1 MRKANAHAI
10 LESYEPPGT
19 ISAVDSSSC
28 VDKVSTIP
36 LILSAASEKSLVEVV
51 KSMVGYLD
59 EQIQQQRLVDL
70 PDLAWTLAS
79 RHSALTHRLCIP
91 ATSIDQLREKLDA
104 RLATVRD
111 QDTGN
116 ASTKL
121 GIASLPGS
129 PSMLGVFTGQ
139 GAQWPQMGAKLIETI
154 PAAAE
159 MLARLDLS
167 LSTLP
172 VSSQRPS
179 WTLAE
184 QLAADKSTSRLS
196 EAALSQPLCTAV
208 QIVLVE
214 LLRRAGVTFRAV
226 VGHSSG
232 EIGAAYAAGF
242 LSASDAIRIAYY
254 RGFYAKLAAGA
265 GGEEGG
271 MLAVGTSTEDARELC
286 EIDDFADSLWLA
298 AHNSPTSVTLS
309 GDKTAVGQALEIL
322 DEEGKFARALRVDTA
337 YHSAHMARCS
347 AAYLASLRRCRIVPL
362 RPEPGDGAP
371 LWFSSVYDD
380 ARVMSIERSEVL
392 EGQYWVDNMT
402 NPVLFYSA
410 VTAAVSRDGSNDG
423 NSEGLGINAALEVGP
438 HPALQGPAQDTIQ
451 AATNRP
457 ISYSGTLKRGSDD
470 VETFAAALGFVWA
483 HFGPTAVDLGRF
495 QETCSPGAKFR
506 AVVDLPSYPWDH
518 DRSLWAESRS
528 SKLFRTQEGHF
539 HDLLGILTADGTAEE
554 WRWRNTLKINEIGW
568 LSGHA
573 LQGQTVFPGTG
584 YISMA
589 MEAGLELAKGQ
600 PVESIDLL
608 DLEIVKAI
616 ALSEAFGTEMVVSMT
631 NIQQDTAV
639 ITAKYTVFS
648 TTGKDTSHLNLNT
661 TGNVR
666 ITLREEASES
676 EGPPARLAAPRD
688 PPVAKLAPVDVDR
701 FYQVLG
707 DDLGYGYQGPFR
719 GLIKIQRRLGFSTAT
734 IQNTA
739 FGEHETCLL
748 FHPGMLDSALQGL
761 NAACS
766 APGDGRL
773 WSIVAPTYFR
783 RVTLI
788 PELCG
793 SNMTDLVEI
802 DCTMTDYRD
811 DRISGDIEVF
821 CADKRVIEIEG
832 VRFSPFAAATSKD
845 DRHMFQEAFLC
856 LDEPDAEVV
865 FADTLS
871 SSSLSTPSSAQEQ
884 HQKGIDAERAAFFYL
899 KNLHQNVSYNVRN
912 DLPWYRQALLTNA
925 EKLYE
930 LVKSGN
936 HAHAPKSWVED
947 KREDISAMMDAYGDD
962 ADFNLTKA
970 VGEHLLVPEI
980 LRGDTSI
987 LEHMTHKNYLDRYY
1001 IDAIGFEMLNELVSG
1016 VMAQLS
1022 NKFPRMSI
1030 LEIGAGTG
1038 GATQAILGSIG
1049 SAFASYTYTDISSG
1063 FFDKAADKFT
1073 PKHGSKMVF
1082 KVLDIESEP
1091 GPQGFAAGAYDVVVA
1106 SNVLHATKSMKQTLT
1121 HTRRLLKPGGFLVLL
1136 EVIRSDVM
1144 RHGLVMGGLPGWWVG
1159 HEDGRET
1166 GPSLTVRLSM
1176 SLLSLSVIFFGIF
1189 CPFGLLGYLTWSMY
1203 KTRR

>member
-1 MRKANAHAI
+1 
-10 LESYEPPGT
+10 
-19 ISAVDSSSC
+19 
-28 VDKVSTIP
+28 
-36 LILSAASEKSLVEVV
+36 
-51 KSMVGYLD
+51 MVGYLD
-59 EQIQQQRLVDL
+59 EQQQQQRLVEL

-79 RHSALTHRLCIP
+79 KRSALAHRLCVP
-91 ATSIDQLREKLDA
+91 ATSIEQLREKLDA
-104 RLATVRD
+104 RLVAVSD
-111 QDTGN
+111 QDKSKD
-116 ASTKL
+116 AAKL
-121 GIASLPGS
+121 GIASLSGA
-129 PSMLGVFTGQ
+129 PSILGVFTGQ
-139 GAQWPQMGAKLIETI
+139 GAQWPQMGARLIETI

-167 LSTLP
+167 LATLP
-172 VSSQRPS
+172 VPSHRPS

-184 QLAADKSTSRLS
+184 QLAADKSSSRLA

-232 EIGAAYAAGF
+232 EIGAAYAAGL
-242 LSASDAIRIAYY
+242 LSAADAIRIAYY
-254 RGFYAKLAAGA
+254 RGFYAHLAAGPN
-265 GGEEGG
+265 GEGGG
-271 MLAVGTSTEDARELC
+271 MLAAGTTTEDARELC
-286 EIDDFADSLWLA
+286 GVDDFAGSLWLA

-309 GDKTAVGQALEIL
+309 GDRAAVDQALGIL

-347 AAYLASLRRCRIVPL
+347 AAYLAALRRCHIAPL

-380 ARVMSIERSEVL
+380 ARVMSVEQSEGL
-392 EGQYWVDNMT
+392 DGQYWVDNMT
-402 NPVLFYSA
+402 NPVLFFSA
-410 VTAAVSRDGSNDG
+410 VNAAVSRDSGNDG
-423 NSEGLGINAALEVGP
+423 NSRGLGLNAALEVGP
-438 HPALQGPAQDTIQ
+438 HAALQGPAQDTIQ

-457 ISYSGTLKRGSDD
+457 MPYSGTLKRGSDD
-470 VETFAAALGFVWA
+470 VESFAAALGFVWA
-483 HFGPTAVDLGRF
+483 HFGPSAVDLGRF
-495 QETCSPGAKFR
+495 QETCSPGTKHS

-528 SKLFRTQEGHF
+528 SKLFRTQEGRF

-589 MEAGLELAKGQ
+589 MEAGLELAKGR

-631 NIQQDTAV
+631 NIQQQGAV

-648 TTGKDTSHLNLNT
+648 TTGKDASHLNLNT

-666 ITLREEASES
+666 ITLQEENVES
-676 EGPPARLAAPRD
+676 EGYPARLSAPRST
-688 PPVAKLAPVDVDR
+688 PVAKLAPVDVDR
-701 FYQVLG
+701 FYQVLA

-719 GLIKIQRRLGFSTAT
+719 GLTKIQRRLGFSTAT

-783 RVTLI
+783 RVTLV
-788 PELCG
+788 PALCG
-793 SNMTDLVEI
+793 ANMTDLVEI

-811 DRISGDIEVF
+811 DRISGDIEVY
-821 CADKRVIEIEG
+821 CADKRAIEIEG

-865 FADTLS
+865 FAATVA

-899 KNLHQNVSYNVRN
+899 KNLHKNVSHDVRKG
-912 DLPWYRQALLTNA
+912 LPWYRQALLTNA
-925 EKLYE
+925 ERLYE
-930 LVKSGN
+930 VVKSGSHP
-936 HAHAPKSWVED
+936 HANKSWVED
-947 KREDISAMMDAYGDD
+947 TSEEISAMMDAYGDD
-962 ADFNLTKA
+962 ADFNLTRA
-970 VGEHLLVPEI
+970 VGEHLLEPEI

-987 LEHMTHKNYLDRYY
+987 LEHMTHRNYLDRYY
-1001 IDAIGFEMLNELVSG
+1001 IDAIGFEMLNQLVSG
-1016 VMAQLS
+1016 VMAQLCT
-1022 NKFPRMSI
+1022 KFPRMSI
-1030 LEIGAGTG
+1030 LEVGAGTG
-1038 GATQAILGSIG
+1038 GATQAVLGSIG
-1049 SAFASYTYTDISSG
+1049 PAFASYTYTDISSG
-1063 FFDKAADKFT
+1063 FFDRAADRFRAA
-1073 PKHGSKMVF
+1073 HGHKMAF

-1106 SNVLHATKSMKQTLT
+1106 SNVLHATKSMRRTLE

-1166 GPSLTVRLSM
+1166 GPSLTVRSSTRLQSLFCYLFCNISHSEAITLS
-1176 SLLSLSVIFFGIF
+1176 GI
-1189 CPFGLLGYLTWSMY
+1189 PHVAHVPTP
-1203 KTRR
+1203 